1 MNAQNN
7 NISNQDERSN
17 GDAAEK
23 IPLIA
28 RVGML
33 VFGLIWT
40 SGIVTMLSFVVW
52 GLNQE
57 IRKAVVY
64 KAVAAVVTAY
74 APPETKTDEFGDDES
89 TEGIIEYR
97 YVVAGKARDA
107 KHHQGGQ
114 FANEYSKKLYR
125 AFETGEQIE
134 AWYDP
139 DDPESS
145 TLEPV
150 AEPQLL
156 GFLIFM
162 LPFIAIGLLTIL
174 TALTGKGPQINFSR
188 RRGSGGRGMSVNMQG
203 SGPYFGVFMVLCP
216 VSAFAF
222 IGSSMLVNWKTGWV
236 IGLGWMLVGIPL
248 TTFAL
253 GRIFSARKKAK
264 ARRPVETS
272 PPEPVETFG
281 LEDSI
286 AETPAARLPSDRK
299 KLIGAAAF
307 TLFWCGITGVFAG
320 FVAHAIYK
328 SYDARKRFV
337 STHGKVLASKVKT
350 HPGDSDSGPTYE
362 PLIKYSYVVDGRE
375 YTSMR
380 YAYGTF
386 STDNRS
392 NASEIVKDHPPGRK
406 ITVWYDPR
414 KPTEAAISI
423 ETPSMYYFLLLFLQ
437 PFILVGLGGIVY
449 TVTVPYRFR
458 RVRDFLAGEMRFP
471 WAIPCWGTLRQGIQ
485 RIVLYPSRSPFFAF
499 AMGYGVTCF
508 LSIFVVGI
516 FLGGFDNPDPTVI
529 ARTFAVA
536 AGAGALAMLFSL
548 FRHKA
553 RFEIDE
559 NLASLHVKSSKRE
572 FRVSFAEIDR
582 WFLRTVTRATSTIED
597 SDGEE
602 SMRAPLLAVMTT
614 DGTERP
620 IHVFGSSDE
629 RGRIAEKV
637 AREFAK
643 FTGKPFSGMKSG
655 EGPPA
660 PEPSISGA
668 LSFMRARAKAA
679 RQYSDLN

>member
-7 NISNQDERSN
+7 NISDLDERSDS
-17 GDAAEK
+17 DAARK

-28 RVGML
+28 RGGML
-33 VFGLIWT
+33 IFGVIWT
-40 SGIVTMLSFVVW
+40 GGVVSMLAFVVW

-64 KAVAAVVTAY
+64 KPVAAVVTAY
-74 APPETKTDEFGDDES
+74 TPPETRTDEFGDDKS
-89 TEGIIEYR
+89 TEGVIEYR
-97 YVVAGKARDA
+97 YVAAGKARDA

-114 FANEYSKKLYR
+114 FANEYSRKLYK

-134 AWYDP
+134 AWCDP
-139 DDPESS
+139 DDPESC
-145 TLEPV
+145 TLEPI

-156 GFLIFM
+156 GFLIFT
-162 LPFIAIGLLTIL
+162 LPFLASGLRMIKIGF
-174 TALTGKGPQINFSR
+174 TGKGPQMSFSR
-188 RRGSGGRGMSVNMQG
+188 RRSSGRGMSIDMRG
-203 SGPYFGVFMVLCP
+203 IWPYFGVFMVLCP
-216 VSAFAF
+216 VSTFAF
-222 IGSSMLVNWKTGWV
+222 FGIAMFVHWKTGWV
-236 IGLGWMLVGIPL
+236 IGLGWLLVGIPL
-248 TTFAL
+248 TTLAL
-253 GRIFSARKKAK
+253 GRMFSARKKAK

-386 STDNRS
+386 STDNRG
-392 NASEIVKDHPPGRK
+392 NASQIVKDHPPGRK
-406 ITVWYDPR
+406 ITVWCDPR
-414 KPTEAAISI
+414 KPSEAALSI
-423 ETPSMYYFLLLFLQ
+423 ETPNMYYFLLLFGQ

-449 TVTVPYRFR
+449 TLTVPCRFR
-458 RVRDFLAGEMRFP
+458 RARDFLAGEMRLP
-471 WAIPCWGTLRQGIQ
+471 WNIPCWGTLRQGIQ

-499 AMGYGVTCF
+499 AMGYGLACF
-508 LSIFVVGI
+508 VSIFVVGI
-516 FLGGFDNPDPTVI
+516 FLGGFDDPDPTVI

-536 AGAGALAMLFSL
+536 AGVGVLTMLGSL
-548 FRHKA
+548 FRRKA

-559 NLASLHVKSSKRE
+559 TLASLHVESSKRE
-572 FRVSFAEIDR
+572 FTVSFAEIDH
-582 WFLRTVTRATSTIED
+582 WLLRMVTRATSTIQD
-597 SDGEE
+597 SDGKE

-620 IHVFGSSDE
+620 IHVFGSSDQQ
-629 RGRIAEKV
+629 RLIAEKV
-637 AREFAK
+637 ALEFAK
-643 FTGKPFSGMKSG
+643 FTGKPFAGMKTG
-655 EGPPA
+655 QGPAA

-668 LSFMRARAKAA
+668 LSFIRARTKAA
-679 RQYSDLN
+679 RKYSDLN